1 MSLRALHQP
10 RNRVKSRPMKQVIQ
24 SRRSGK
30 LAVKHV
36 PEPKVRPGHVLV
48 KTRASLI
55 SAGTERMVV
64 DFAKKS
70 LAAKAK
76 ARPDL
81 VKKVLE
87 KARRDGLHATFKT
100 VMARLD
106 EPLPLGY
113 SACGEILAVGPGL
126 EGTYR
131 IGDRVAMAGAGVAN
145 HAELNVVPKH
155 LTHIVGDDVTNQDA
169 CYGTMG
175 AIALHAVRNLNAK
188 LGDVVAVIGCGLLGQ
203 LACQLLSLSGVRVL
217 ALDYNPARL
226 KLAQDLGAE
235 AVFNLISD
243 GLDQMVMDLTH
254 GLGCD
259 GILISAATKSSEPF
273 DTAARIARDRARVTM
288 VGLTGTTFPYQG
300 FMEKELN
307 LVVSRSYGPG
317 RYDADFES
325 RGVKYPEGWVR
336 WTETAN
342 LGEIMRLLSPV
353 LKTPLN
359 VDALTSHRFDFAN
372 AEDAY
377 QLITTNQ
384 EPHLGVV
391 LTYDDTA
398 QASTQTETIPAP
410 LQTKKS
416 CVLGMIGAGGF
427 ARAVLLP
434 ELKRQK
440 TVTFKTICT
449 QRGASAEHS
458 QKNFDFKNATSDEQD
473 VLNDTDINAVIIAT
487 RHDAHADLTAKA
499 LNAGK
504 AVLVEKP
511 LSLDLE
517 GINQVIDARNNSS
530 AGFFQVGFNRRFAP
544 MAVKVRNR
552 LDTISDPKVIQIR
565 VNAGA
570 IAADHWVHEA
580 HEGGGR
586 ILGEVCHFIDFARFL
601 SGHAI
606 TSVHAS
612 SAKQDQ
618 GACDNVA
625 ISLNF
630 EDGSLATILYT
641 AKGDS
646 SASKERYEVFA
657 GGVNCTIDD
666 FRKLSIS
673 GNGKSINESKT
684 QDKGFKGQLRQFI
697 AAAQGQQA
705 PAIDENVLIETAHAT
720 LAVLESLQTGETRQ
734 L

>member
-1 MSLRALHQP
+1 
-10 RNRVKSRPMKQVIQ
+10 MKQVIQ

-30 LAVKHV
+30 LALKQV

-64 DFAKKS
+64 DFAKKN

-113 SACGEILAVGPGL
+113 SACGEVIAIGSGL
-126 EGTYR
+126 EGVYR
-131 IGDRVAMAGAGVAN
+131 VGERIAMAGAGLAN
-145 HAELNVVPKH
+145 HAELNVVPEH
-155 LTHIVGDDVTNQDA
+155 LTAPVPLDVSDDEA

-175 AIALHAVRNLNAK
+175 AIALHAVRNLNPK
-188 LGDVVAVIGCGLLGQ
+188 LGEVIAVIGCGLLGQ
-203 LACQLLSLSGVRVL
+203 LATQLLTLSGARVL
-217 ALDYNPARL
+217 ALDYNPDRL
-226 KLAQDLGAE
+226 KLAADLGCE
-235 AVFNLISD
+235 AHFNLSD
-243 GLDQMVMDLTH
+243 SGLDQRVHDLTG

-259 GILISAATKSSEPF
+259 GILISAATQSSEPF
-273 DTAARIARDRARVTM
+273 DVAARIARDRARVTM

-325 RGVKYPEGWVR
+325 RGVKYPEGWIR

-342 LGEIMRLLSPV
+342 LKEIMRLLSPK
-353 LKTPLN
+353 LTARLN
-359 VDALTSHRFDFAN
+359 VRDLTSHQFKFDD

-377 QLITTNQ
+377 QLITRNQ
-384 EPHLGVV
+384 QPHLGVV
-391 LTYDDTA
+391 LTYPD
-398 QASTQTETIPAP
+398 QEKSRPVM
-410 LQTKKS
+410 TKPRKQPDKS
-416 CVLGMIGAGGF
+416 FVIGMIGAGGF

-434 ELKRQK
+434 ELKK
-440 TVTFKTICT
+440 FANVHLKTICT

-458 QKNFDFKNATSDEQD
+458 QQTFGFDQATSHEQD
-473 VLNDTDINAVIIAT
+473 VLNDPDINAVIIAT
-487 RHDAHADLTAKA
+487 RHDAHAALTAKA
-499 LNAGK
+499 LKSGK

-511 LSLDLE
+511 LALDHRGLE
-517 GINQVIDARNNSS
+517 NVIQARN
-530 AGFFQVGFNRRFAP
+530 ATETGFFQVGFNRRFAP
-544 MAVKVRNR
+544 MARQVRAR
-552 LDTISDPKVIQIR
+552 LEPITDAKTIHIR
-565 VNAGA
+565 INAGA
-570 IAADHWVHEA
+570 IPPDHWVHEPG
-580 HEGGGR
+580 EGGGR

-601 SGHAI
+601 AASPI

-612 SAKQDQ
+612 PARQHQ

-625 ISLNF
+625 ITLNF
-630 EDGSLATILYT
+630 ADGSLASILYT

-646 SASKERYEVFA
+646 SQSKERYEIFA
-657 GGVNCTIDD
+657 GGCNCVIDD
-666 FRKLSIS
+666 FRHLTIN
-673 GNGKSINESKT
+673 GNGPTIDDKKT
-684 QDKGFKGQLRQFI
+684 QDKGFQQQLEAFLKAIEGKQP
-697 AAAQGQQA
+697 
-705 PAIDENVLIETAHAT
+705 PAIDENELIETSQAT
-720 LAVLESLQTGETRQ
+720 LAVLESLQSGETRQ